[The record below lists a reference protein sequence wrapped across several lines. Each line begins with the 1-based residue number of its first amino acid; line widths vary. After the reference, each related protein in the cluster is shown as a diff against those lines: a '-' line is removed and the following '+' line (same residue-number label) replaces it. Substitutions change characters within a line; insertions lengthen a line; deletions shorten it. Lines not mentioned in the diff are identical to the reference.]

1 MPGLQVIGAGFGR
14 TGTLSLRQAL
24 DDLGFGPTY
33 HGEDLL
39 HHWSHVNR
47 WHRFAITGRTDW
59 DDLFAGYGA
68 GVDFPV
74 SCAWRELASHYP
86 DAKVV
91 LSVRDPG
98 RWWDSMDNTVYPA
111 RTMLPAWLP
120 RVFRPTR
127 EYLEMTDIL
136 IWDGIFHGRFRD
148 RDYAIAVFERHVEE
162 VTASLPPERLL
173 VFDVA
178 EGWEPL
184 CAFLDVPVPSHPFPR
199 LNDTAKMRRWI
210 SSTRVLTRVGPPAVL
225 GATAYGAWRLTGRR
239 RPALAAR
246 T

>member
-1 MPGLQVIGAGFGR
+1 MLGLQVIGAGFGR

-39 HHWSHVNR
+39 HHWTHVR
-47 WHRFAITGRTDW
+47 KWHRFATTGKTDW

-74 SCAWRELASHYP
+74 ACAWRELAAYYP

-111 RTMLPAWLP
+111 RTMLPAWIP
-120 RVFRPTR
+120 RIFRPTR

-136 IWDGIFHGRFRD
+136 IWDGIFGERFQD
-148 RDYAIAVFERHVEE
+148 RDHAIEVFRRHVEE
-162 VTASLPPERLL
+162 VTGSLPPDRLL

-184 CAFLDVPVPSHPFPR
+184 CAFLDVPVPNHAFPR

-210 SSTRVLTRVGPPAVL
+210 GSTRVLTRVGPPVVAGAAAL
-225 GATAYGAWRLTGRR
+225 GTWRLTGRR
-239 RPALAAR
+239 PAPAAR